1 MSNMN
6 DSRTQPL
13 VTVVTPVYNGEAY
26 IRECIESVLSQ
37 TYSNW
42 ELFIINNCSKDKTLE
57 IAREYA
63 AKDGR
68 IRIVDNPEF
77 LRVIANHNAAMRMVS
92 PDSKYCKVVFAD
104 DWLFPECLEKMVSLA
119 EQNPQV
125 GIISSYRLY
134 GAELSLGGLPYKIS
148 TLTGRE
154 ICRAALMSEMHLFG
168 TATSLLLR
176 SDLVRARSP
185 FYNESN
191 LHADTEVCF
200 ELLKTSDFGFVHQVL
215 TFTRAQEGTLTSFS
229 RSRRTYLAGFLG
241 DLAKFGPY
249 YLNPGDFNTA
259 VNAHLEIYYRYLGRS
274 VFERRGRDFWAFHRQ
289 KLQEVGFPFSR
300 ARVARSAV
308 RRALDV
314 ALGLNYWP
322 YMLFKRL
329 RRLVSRGP
337 KPIPA
342 KAALGGPAK
351 AS

>member
-1 MSNMN
+1 MN
-6 DSRTQPL
+6 DSRTQPR

-42 ELFIINNCSKDKTLE
+42 ELFIINNCSKDKTLD
-57 IAREYA
+57 IAQEYA
-63 AKDGR
+63 AKDHR
-68 IRIVDNPEF
+68 IHVINNPEF

-92 PDSKYCKVVFAD
+92 PDSKYCKVLFAD

-119 EQNPQV
+119 EQNPRV
-125 GIISSYRLY
+125 GIVSSYRLY
-134 GAELSLGGLPYKIS
+134 GTELSLGGLPYNIS
-148 TLTGRE
+148 VLTGRE

-200 ELLKTSDFGFVHQVL
+200 ELLKSSDFGFVHQVL

-241 DLAKFGPY
+241 DLAKFGPH
-249 YLNPGDFNTA
+249 YLNSADFNSA
-259 VNAHLEIYYRYLGRS
+259 VNTHLEIYYRYLGRS
-274 VFERRGRDFWAFHRQ
+274 VFERRDREFWAFHRQ
-289 KLQEVGFPFSR
+289 KLHELGFPFR
-300 ARVARSAV
+300 RVRVARAAV

-322 YMLFKRL
+322 YMLLKRL
-329 RRLVSRGP
+329 RQIVSPKP

-351 AS
+351 VS